1 MSASSEG
8 GRSGVGRDEVARSE
22 AGRGAPTM
30 EDLRAQAEDA
40 REELG
45 GTVDALARKADVK
58 AQAKRKATAVKDAA
72 GQATE
77 QVLAKGSDAVRQVRD
92 RVPEPV
98 RAQAATARAELAHRT
113 TTAVATVRERTP
125 APLLMAV
132 RQVTGLLRRGRGP
145 LLAAGA
151 VVLVTG
157 AARRARR
164 SP

>member
-1 MSASSEG
+1 MSASSED
-8 GRSGVGRDEVARSE
+8 GRT
-22 AGRGAPTM
+22 APSTD
-30 EDLRAQAEDA
+30 DLRARAEDA

-77 QVLAKGSDAVRQVRD
+77 QVHQVLGKGSDAVRQVRD

-98 RAQAATARAELAHRT
+98 RAQAATARAQLAHRT
-113 TTAVATVRERTP
+113 TTAVAAVRERTP
-125 APLLMAV
+125 APVLMTV

-151 VVLVTG
+151 VVLVAG

-164 SP
+164 TR

>member
-1 MSASSEG
+1 MSASSED
-8 GRSGVGRDEVARSE
+8 GRT
-22 AGRGAPTM
+22 APTTD
-30 EDLRAQAEDA
+30 DLRARAEDA

-72 GQATE
+72 GQATG
-77 QVLAKGSDAVRQVRD
+77 QVLGKGSDAVRQVRD

-113 TTAVATVRERTP
+113 TTTVAKVRKVTP
-125 APLLMAV
+125 APVLMTV
-132 RQVTGLLRRGRGP
+132 RQVAGLLRRGRGP

-151 VVLVTG
+151 VVLVAG

-164 SP
+164 AS

>member
-1 MSASSEG
+1 MSASPDD
-8 GRSGVGRDEVARSE
+8 GRA
-22 AGRGAPTM
+22 APTT
-30 EDLRAQAEDA
+30 EDLRTRAEDA
-40 REELG
+40 REDLG
-45 GTVDALARKADVK
+45 RTVDALARKADVK

-77 QVLAKGSDAVRQVRD
+77 QVLDKGSEVVRQVRD

-98 RAQAATARAELAHRT
+98 RAQAVTARAELAHRT
-113 TTAVATVRERTP
+113 TAVVETVRHRAP
-125 APLLMAV
+125 APVLMTA
-132 RQVTGLLRRGRGP
+132 RRVTGLLRRGRGP

-151 VVLVTG
+151 VVLVAG